1 MNEKGKIKSE
11 TKKSTYI
18 SLNEWIVKMKTTFEN
33 AKQSPIF
40 EKLQPVG
47 YTEARL
53 TALLGRVAALENL
66 CEVQKMEQAEQ
77 NAETRKFNEKKD
89 EIGGLFLKHRGL
101 AKILFKKNLQA
112 QVALNLNTSVKTAYA
127 EWLRQVSNFYSQISK
142 SPELIEEVKKIGITQ
157 AFVKHTQKEIS
168 SLSTLKESQKKET
181 AEAQASTENR
191 DQAFDALYEE
201 YAELIAYAKILLNGD
216 QALEMLGIVVRR

>member
-1 MNEKGKIKSE
+1 MEEKGKTKSE
-11 TKKSTYI
+11 TKKSTYV

-33 AKQSPIF
+33 AKQPPIF

-53 TALLGRVAALENL
+53 NALSGRVTALENL
-66 CEVQKMEQAEQ
+66 CETQKMEQAEQ
-77 NAETRKFNEKKD
+77 NAETQKFYEKKN

-127 EWLRQVSNFYSQISK
+127 EWFRQVSNFYGQISK
-142 SPELIEEVKKIGITQ
+142 SPELIEEIRKVGITQ
-157 AFVKHTQKEIS
+157 AFIKSIQMEIS

-181 AEAQASTENR
+181 AEAQASTEKR

-216 QALEMLGIVVRR
+216 QNLEMLGVVVKR